1 MRIILIGPPGAGKG
15 TQAAKLIKAFQIPHV
30 STGDMLRAAAKE
42 GKLGGQAGE
51 MTTGKLVNDDVV
63 TAMLLERIEKPDCER
78 GFILDGF
85 PRTRPQAEALDAHL
99 TRTGTTLDVVVLI
112 EVPDSLLEERA
123 VGRRSDPVTGELY
136 HLTNKPPPKEIVG
149 RLVQRPDDTIEVFQ
163 TRMAKYHSETAPI
176 IPYYSEKALL
186 RRIDGIGTAEVV
198 TERMMS
204 VLRPSQPS

>member
-15 TQAAKLIKAFQIPHV
+15 TQAAQLIKAFQIPHV

-42 GKLGGQAGE
+42 GKLGGQAGD
-51 MTTGKLVNDDVV
+51 MTAGKLVSDEVV

-85 PRTRPQAEALDAHL
+85 PRTRPQAEALDTHL
-99 TRTGTTLDVVVLI
+99 ASTGKTLDVVVLV

-123 VGRRSDPVTGELY
+123 VGRRSDPATGELY
-136 HLTNKPPPKEIVG
+136 HLTNKPPPPEIVG
-149 RLVQRPDDTIEVFQ
+149 RLVQRLDDTVEVFQ

-176 IPYYSEKALL
+176 IPYYSAKGLL
-186 RRIDGIGTAEVV
+186 KRIDGIGASEVI

-204 VLRPSQPS
+204 VLRAWRL